1 MMMSKITTPS
11 KPSLLLVGNHCALN
25 EALYRRYV
33 CADYVVTWLHPEARG
48 GSIGHFLGD
57 LKATLDQERPT
68 QMIVSPAPVMPRAE
82 RLSKPALV
90 LQAHLLAP
98 AQTIELAFN
107 AGVPRLLFV
116 GSHDIYPGGATLP
129 NAEEDVRLPRDITLG
144 SELATGH
151 LACIQM
157 CAAYSEQ
164 GGAQDIDYRSVVM
177 ADVFGPGEVQEQGTG
192 KVVHALIDRMHRA
205 RLQGFDRVVIQ
216 GDGSQRRDWL
226 FAADAAEAAMQTQCL
241 TRDSY
246 RQHTLPGLRHLGAG
260 SGGCLSLMELAGAI
274 ARTVGYEGHVVT
286 QHSGVTPGP
295 DQQVDDT
302 RLRRSGW
309 RPRVSLEAALRQT
322 YEGYLKSKLA
332 ATAR

>member
-1 MMMSKITTPS
+1 MSKIASTS

-33 CADYVVTWLHPEARG
+33 CADYAVTWLHTETGR
-48 GSIGHFLGD
+48 GSIGTFLSD
-57 LKATLDQERPT
+57 LEAALEQERPA
-68 QMIVSPAPVMPRAE
+68 QMIVSPAPVMTRAE
-82 RLSKPALV
+82 RLRVPAVV
-90 LQAHLLAP
+90 LQAHLLLPTQAI
-98 AQTIELAFN
+98 QLAFM
-107 AGVPRLLFV
+107 AGVQRLLFV

-129 NAEEDVRLPRDITLG
+129 NAEDDVRLPRDIVPG

-151 LACIQM
+151 LACLQM

-164 GGAQDIDYRSVVM
+164 YGAQDIDYRSVVL
-177 ADVFGPGEVQEQGTG
+177 ADVFGPGELHEHGSG
-192 KVVHALIDRMHRA
+192 KVVYALIDRMHRA
-205 RLQGFDRVVIQ
+205 RLQGHDRVVIQ

-226 FAADAAEAAMQTQCL
+226 FADDAAEAAMQTQCL

-246 RQHTLPGLRHLGAG
+246 RQHTLPGLRHLSAG

-286 QHSGVTPGP
+286 QPVGIAPGP

-309 RPRVSLEAALRQT
+309 RPRVSLESALRQT
-322 YEGYLKSKLA
+322 YDGYLKSKLA
-332 ATAR
+332 ATAG